1 MNIAWFQKISLI
13 EYPGKISAVIFTAGC
28 NFRCSFCYVPQLVL
42 PERIKKLKYINE
54 NIIFDYLKKSNNLID
69 AVVVTGGEPTLQ
81 NDLPLFLM
89 GIKKMGYLT
98 GIYTN
103 GTNPEAIEILMNKK
117 LVDYIAMDIKTSL
130 ELNKYKNI
138 VGVNLNNIDLN
149 KIKKSIDLIINSDL
163 VYEFRT
169 TIAKENHSIE
179 DLISICKFI
188 KGAKNYYLQNIY
200 KADNISS
207 KKLTPFSEDE
217 INMVISR
224 CSQYVNIKYRNN
236 K

>member
-42 PERIKKLKYINE
+42 PERTQKLKYIDE
-54 NIIFDYLKKSNNLID
+54 NIIFDYLKRSNNLID
-69 AVVVTGGEPTLQ
+69 AVVITGGEPTLQ

-89 GIKKMGYLT
+89 KIKKMGYLT

-103 GTNPEAIEILMNKK
+103 GTNPRTIEILMNEK

-130 ELNKYKNI
+130 EVNKYKNI
-138 VGVNLNNIDLN
+138 VGVNLNDSDLN

-163 VYEFRT
+163 IYEFRT
-169 TIAKENHSIE
+169 TIAKENHSID
-179 DLISICKFI
+179 DLVSICKFI

-200 KADNISS
+200 EADYIDS

-217 INMVISR
+217 INMVILR
-224 CSQYVNIKYRNN
+224 CLQYVNIKYRSN